1 MARRLFDIDRDGV
14 RQVLE
19 DLAEALD
26 VVGFPKPLENWENED
41 SKLRAFAAG
50 LDNVEADDALDAVEQ
65 QLRALEGDLPKWNSN
80 TQALAAGRA
89 IIGTARKELRECC
102 TWEEP
107 D

>member
-26 VVGFPKPLENWENED
+26 VYGFAKPLENWENED

-50 LDNVEADDALDAVEQ
+50 LDDVEADDALDAVEQ
-65 QLRALEGDLPKWNSN
+65 QLQALEGDLPKWNN
-80 TQALAAGRA
+80 DPRALADGRA
-89 IIGTARKELRECC
+89 VIGTARSELQECC
-102 TWEEP
+102 TWE
-107 D
+107 DSG